1 MNVMDDLAFFFY
13 QKQKTTTASHGS
25 DSMSFRK
32 LFFYFIFCL
41 RTFSADFGA
50 FAVNF
55 LFLNINL
62 NLSKGGNIGMAA
74 GSSRSGSAA
83 ANFTNSA
90 HIFMKHRTCS
100 M

>member
-41 RTFSADFGA
+41 RTLSADFSA
-50 FAVNF
+50 LPVNF
-55 LFLNINL
+55 LFLNIDL
-62 NLSKGGNIGMAA
+62 NLSEGSNIGMTA
-74 GSSRSGSAA
+74 GGARSGSAA
-83 ANFTNSA
+83 ANFTNSR
-90 HIFMKHRTCS
+90 HN
-100 M
+100 